1 MSLDLPRVLP
11 QVEAMSRAAVERAED
26 ARARLQHWDRALD
39 RAAGM
44 PVEEIE
50 RRITR
55 AGTRWPGAIPTEEPI
70 NAVFDAPPHP
80 PRLDVVAADGSQV
93 YPDRHGMALYYL
105 INIGSIAICHGT
117 GLAPETHSE
126 PHLAFDDE
134 ALYGA
139 GEGLI
144 SPALIDGQRDVAELA
159 TLAQLSEA
167 HAPNAPTLALLDN
180 GLLLWLAL
188 QVEHVDSKK
197 VEELLGEYLRHLD
210 SLRRSGAALAGFVDR
225 PRTANVLALLHLVN
239 LDETQPSEASP
250 QQAPYRGLTDRAL
263 FALRLKPGQRSARFT
278 HASPVNA
285 RFQQAGHA
293 IQFFYLHCGGSDTIA
308 RVEVP
313 QWVGKNGELLSLVHA
328 GVLEEC
334 RSMAG
339 FPYALA
345 RAHELAVVTHDDR
358 QALEQML
365 TQALLRRGLVASPSR
380 KALTKQWTSGRRRHR
395 L

>member
-1 MSLDLPRVLP
+1 
-11 QVEAMSRAAVERAED
+11 MSRAAAERVKD
-26 ARARLQHWDRALD
+26 ARSRLQHWDRALD

-44 PVEEIE
+44 PLEVIE
-50 RRITR
+50 RRIAK
-55 AGTRWPGAIPTEEPI
+55 AGTRWPGAVPSEDPL
-70 NAVFDAPPHP
+70 NAVFDAPQPP
-80 PRLDVVAADGSQV
+80 PRFDVIAADGSQV
-93 YPDRHGMALYYL
+93 YPDRHGLALYYL
-105 INIGSIAICHGT
+105 INVGSIVIGHGT
-117 GLAPETHSE
+117 GQAPATHTA
-126 PHLAFDDE
+126 PLLAFDDE

-159 TLAQLSEA
+159 ALARLSPERA
-167 HAPNAPTLALLDN
+167 GQVPRLALLDN

-188 QVEHVDSKK
+188 QVEHVDSER
-197 VEELLGEYLRHLD
+197 VEELLREYLRHLD
-210 SLRRSGAALAGFVDR
+210 ALRASGAALAGFVER
-225 PRTANVLALLHLVN
+225 PRTASVLALLHLTN
-239 LDETQPSEASP
+239 LGETQLSEASL
-250 QQAPYRGLTDRAL
+250 QLAPYRGLTDRAL

-285 RFQQAGHA
+285 RFRQAGHA

-313 QWVGKNGELLSLVHA
+313 QWVGESGELLSLVHA
-328 GVLEEC
+328 AILEEC

-365 TQALLRRGLVASPSR
+365 SAALLGHGLVAGPSR
-380 KALTKQWTSGRRRHR
+380 KALTKQWISGRRRHC